1 MEEGAAKEITD
12 EVDDLIRIIE
22 DLKIKSVV
30 PKISRETANKEVL
43 QDLAKIVLDVTYCR
57 ENRLA
62 DNDFSD
68 SDSLERVHAIIRSLE
83 HVENIT
89 KHLGFSTVVEGL
101 GEELAE
107 CIEWRKGGLV
117 YMFCQ
122 SKEGDDDHSWLMANQ
137 ETFLAASETFYCLGK
152 TVHLLW
158 NRCEVA
164 ALVSASGLLQ
174 QGVQHLTAMLN
185 VRRPLRVEEVA
196 VLSGQTDVL
205 ELLEKGI
212 YSDVHALSLMYAGE
226 MCFWLVTYSK
236 RWDRPLDMAHALPLG
251 RRLLQDYISA
261 VEGPLQDAG
270 WNCSRA
276 RQLLTQL
283 DEEAQC

>member
-1 MEEGAAKEITD
+1 SKVKPPFTRRHLGRYSFCSVRCRSLPQNVLAMPDFSVPTLLESSFSKLLE
-12 EVDDLIRIIE
+12 
-22 DLKIKSVV
+22 LKGRLKQDKLS
-30 PKISRETANKEVL
+30 KDTSSKEVL
-43 QDLAKIVLDVTYCR
+43 QDLAKIVLDITYCR

-89 KHLGFSTVVEGL
+89 KHTGFSTVVEGL

-107 CIEWRKGGLV
+107 CIEWRKGALV

-122 SKEGDDDHSWLMANQ
+122 SKEGDDDHSWLDANHD
-137 ETFLAASETFYCLGK
+137 TFLA
-152 TVHLLW
+152 
-158 NRCEVA
+158 
-164 ALVSASGLLQ
+164 LLQ

-185 VRRPLRVEEVA
+185 IRRPLNAEDVT
-196 VLSGQTDVL
+196 VLSSESDIL

-212 YSDVHALSLMYAGE
+212 YSDVHALSLMYGGE
-226 MCFWLVTYSK
+226 MCYWLVTYSR
-236 RWDRPLDMAHALPLG
+236 RWDRPLDIAQALPLG
-251 RRLLQDYISA
+251 KRLLQDYIGA

-270 WNCSRA
+270 WNCARA
-276 RQLLTQL
+276 RHLLAQL
-283 DEEAQC
+283 DEEGRC

>member
-1 MEEGAAKEITD
+1 MERMEEAAAKEITD
-12 EVDDLIRIIE
+12 EVDDLIRIVE
-22 DLKIKSVV
+22 DLKIRSVV
-30 PKISRETANKEVL
+30 PSLLESSFSKLLELKSRLRREEVSRETANKEVL

-89 KHLGFSTVVEGL
+89 KHMGFSTVVEGL

-122 SKEGDDDHSWLMANQ
+122 SKEGDDDHSWLTANQ
-137 ETFLAASETFYCLGK
+137 ETFFA
-152 TVHLLW
+152 
-158 NRCEVA
+158 
-164 ALVSASGLLQ
+164 LLQ

-185 VRRPLRVEEVA
+185 VRRPLSAEDVT

-226 MCFWLVTYSK
+226 MCYWLVTYSK

-251 RRLLQDYISA
+251 KRLLQDYISA
-261 VEGPLQDAG
+261 VEGPLQGAG
-270 WNCSRA
+270 WNCTRA
-276 RQLLTQL
+276 RQLLAQL
-283 DEEAQC
+283 GEEEQC

>member
-30 PKISRETANKEVL
+30 PSLLESSFSKLLELKSRLRREEISRETANKEVL

-137 ETFLAASETFYCLGK
+137 ETFLA
-152 TVHLLW
+152 
-158 NRCEVA
+158 
-164 ALVSASGLLQ
+164 LLQ

>member
-30 PKISRETANKEVL
+30 PSLLESSFSKLLELKSRLRREEISRETANKEVL

-137 ETFLAASETFYCLGK
+137 ETFLAAS
-152 TVHLLW
+152 
-158 NRCEVA
+158 
-164 ALVSASGLLQ
+164 
-174 QGVQHLTAMLN
+174 
-185 VRRPLRVEEVA
+185 
-196 VLSGQTDVL
+196 
-205 ELLEKGI
+205 I

>member
-1 MEEGAAKEITD
+1 MMEEAAAKEFTD
-12 EVDDLIRIIE
+12 EVDDLIRIVE
-22 DLKIKSVV
+22 DLKIRSVV
-30 PKISRETANKEVL
+30 PSLLESSFSKLLELKSRLRREEISRETANKEVL

-89 KHLGFSTVVEGL
+89 KHMGFSTVVEGL

-122 SKEGDDDHSWLMANQ
+122 SKEGDDDHSWIMANQ
-137 ETFLAASETFYCLGK
+137 ETFLA
-152 TVHLLW
+152 
-158 NRCEVA
+158 
-164 ALVSASGLLQ
+164 LLQ

-185 VRRPLRVEEVA
+185 VRRPLSAEDVT

-236 RWDRPLDMAHALPLG
+236 RWDRPLDMVHALPLG
-251 RRLLQDYISA
+251 KRLLQDYISA

-270 WNCSRA
+270 WNCTRA
-276 RQLLTQL
+276 RQLLAQL
-283 DEEAQC
+283 EEEEQC

>member
-1 MEEGAAKEITD
+1 MPSLLESSFSKLLELKSRLRREE
-12 EVDDLIRIIE
+12 
-22 DLKIKSVV
+22 
-30 PKISRETANKEVL
+30 ISRETANKEVL

-122 SKEGDDDHSWLMANQ
+122 SKEGDDDHGWLMANQ
-137 ETFLAASETFYCLGK
+137 ETFLA
-152 TVHLLW
+152 
-158 NRCEVA
+158 
-164 ALVSASGLLQ
+164 LLQ